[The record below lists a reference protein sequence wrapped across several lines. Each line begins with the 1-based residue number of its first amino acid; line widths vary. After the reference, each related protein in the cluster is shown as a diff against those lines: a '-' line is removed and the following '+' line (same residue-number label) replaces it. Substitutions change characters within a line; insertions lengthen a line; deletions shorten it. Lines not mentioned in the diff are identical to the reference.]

1 MKTLIIATSLL
12 VLTASAMA
20 ADVGVSINVAQPG
33 LYGQINIGD
42 APRPRVVYAQPV
54 IVERPVRYVE
64 QAPVYMHVP
73 PGHAKHWSKHCR
85 EYNACGQRVYFVQ
98 DSWYDREY
106 APRHREQHDDRDHHD
121 DRGRHDNDRHDND
134 RNDRGDDHE
143 GRGRHKG

>member
-1 MKTLIIATSLL
+1 MKTIIFATSLL

-64 QAPVYMHVP
+64 QQPVYMHVP

-98 DSWYDREY
+98 DSWYQKEY
-106 APRHREQHDDRDHHD
+106 VPRHREQHGDRDH
-121 DRGRHDNDRHDND
+121 HDND
-134 RNDRGDDHE
+134 RNDRNDQRDDHKD
-143 GRGRHKG
+143 KGHGHNKG